1 MVGQQLG
8 KNSPK
13 NAERDAKAT
22 TLLALCA
29 MSAFGLTFFIL
40 PGTII
45 AMFTKEP
52 AIREMATGALRL
64 VSICQPFLA
73 VSMVLSGCL
82 RGAGDTKAVLLI
94 TRIPLTYLFLYK
106 LDTGLLGAWVVMSI
120 DLGFRSIACY
130 RTFKKGRWRYL
141 SV

>member
-1 MVGQQLG
+1 
-8 KNSPK
+8 
-13 NAERDAKAT
+13 
-22 TLLALCA
+22 
-29 MSAFGLTFFIL
+29 
-40 PGTII
+40 
-45 AMFTKEP
+45 
-52 AIREMATGALRL
+52 
-64 VSICQPFLA
+64 
-73 VSMVLSGCL
+73 MVLSGCL

-94 TRIPLTYLFLYK
+94 TSLGMYLIRIPLTYLFLYK